1 MRESEEEKMFCSN
14 CGKKMDENQKFCG
27 NCGAIN
33 PNYKADVE
41 LKNLVVLAANGNRVA
56 MEKIYN
62 LTYKQGFSIALQMMK
77 NEQDAMDVMQ
87 DSYISAFK
95 NLNRIEKP
103 EKIKSWFNCIVA
115 NKCRDYLKRKK
126 PQLFSDMSTEDDRE
140 FEEFIVDDNMT
151 FSPEDSVDYSET
163 KRLMKAILDG
173 LPEEQKLCV
182 LMYYYQELSV
192 GEIAEAL
199 ECSAGTVKSRLNYAR
214 KKIKSDVEE
223 LEKKGTKLYSVAPIP
238 FILWMLRTGEEDI
251 SVPKEFGKTVVKSI
265 VEQNGKGGVNGGKRK
280 IEDTVKAETKKTVKK
295 AAGKALKTKIIAG
308 IASVAVLGGGT
319 FAGYK
324 VYQHLTEENNQ
335 KKVTT
340 SEKKKDVKEEK
351 IEEFTLTD
359 EQISE
364 IEQASA
370 WFDYLQKENDGAT
383 TRQNYTLTMDK
394 NDLPEDVIKEVA
406 DGIVCTDDSIGNQF
420 GDGENVETEEC
431 IDFLKNTFGYNA
443 KDINDVKKIFMSA
456 GDDSFYFE
464 KSESKDEDTIYE
476 TKRFAQTGKDEYHFY
491 TEVKPYGD
499 FGYNVA
505 GVMDITAHKS
515 EKSKIGGFIFDKVE
529 FTTESETK
537 VISDIENILMHMI
550 RVKAE
555 ESGNTNYSPNGLYDV
570 NQYTNQE
577 FVTYANM
584 VISSVGSLLNDIE
597 PVETEEGFYGV
608 KSLPIEVYK
617 DFCENTLGRSEEYDI
632 NEIDEIENDK
642 VIFSGFMYDV
652 RFQIL
657 NETIYQS
664 LDGRVKITGD
674 VKNVYVLDEPQK
686 SFIATG
692 YASEKSRVGMVIDKI
707 QIEEN
712 DTDKTEGNIEAKDIN
727 LDDEQIKKIEIAA
740 RIFDE
745 FQRNQNIYEREDYSY
760 ALTEGAMSAEEWK
773 NVVSGI
779 VCTDDSIGE
788 FITDADDG
796 DRIEK
801 LSVSECRKLL
811 KNTFG
816 YETDSGEE
824 IENVFGV
831 NDNTVTFKHEGIE
844 QIESSMGYLS
854 YEAYKFTQASENTYK
869 FYVYVSS
876 AFRVGQ
882 PLVTEGTME
891 ITAHKNENSLISGF
905 VFDDINFMA
914 YVNGKVS

>member
-1 MRESEEEKMFCSN
+1 
-14 CGKKMDENQKFCG
+14 
-27 NCGAIN
+27 
-33 PNYKADVE
+33 
-41 LKNLVVLAANGNRVA
+41 
-56 MEKIYN
+56 
-62 LTYKQGFSIALQMMK
+62 
-77 NEQDAMDVMQ
+77 
-87 DSYISAFK
+87 
-95 NLNRIEKP
+95 
-103 EKIKSWFNCIVA
+103 
-115 NKCRDYLKRKK
+115 
-126 PQLFSDMSTEDDRE
+126 
-140 FEEFIVDDNMT
+140 
-151 FSPEDSVDYSET
+151 
-163 KRLMKAILDG
+163 
-173 LPEEQKLCV
+173 
-182 LMYYYQELSV
+182 
-192 GEIAEAL
+192 
-199 ECSAGTVKSRLNYAR
+199 
-214 KKIKSDVEE
+214 
-223 LEKKGTKLYSVAPIP
+223 
-238 FILWMLRTGEEDI
+238 
-251 SVPKEFGKTVVKSI
+251 
-265 VEQNGKGGVNGGKRK
+265 
-280 IEDTVKAETKKTVKK
+280 
-295 AAGKALKTKIIAG
+295 
-308 IASVAVLGGGT
+308 
-319 FAGYK
+319 
-324 VYQHLTEENNQ
+324 
-335 KKVTT
+335 
-340 SEKKKDVKEEK
+340 
-351 IEEFTLTD
+351 
-359 EQISE
+359 
-364 IEQASA
+364 
-370 WFDYLQKENDGAT
+370 
-383 TRQNYTLTMDK
+383 
-394 NDLPEDVIKEVA
+394 
-406 DGIVCTDDSIGNQF
+406 
-420 GDGENVETEEC
+420 
-431 IDFLKNTFGYNA
+431 
-443 KDINDVKKIFMSA
+443 
-456 GDDSFYFE
+456 
-464 KSESKDEDTIYE
+464 
-476 TKRFAQTGKDEYHFY
+476 
-491 TEVKPYGD
+491 
-499 FGYNVA
+499 
-505 GVMDITAHKS
+505 MDITAHKS

-584 VISSVGSLLNDIE
+584 VMSSVGSLLNDIE

-854 YEAYKFTQASENTYK
+854 YEAYKFTQDENGAEINREDFFDACEVVGISREDSDIEIDDDEIK
-869 FYVYVSS
+869 LNSNEYVVKNADMGSGAVIRNYLL
-876 AFRVGQ
+876 R
-882 PLVTEGTME
+882 TEINKKNKEVLKYYLT
-891 ITAHKNENSLISGF
+891 TKKNENSEEKQYLQRVLTFELADNVYGYQIKSIVSKEWNDKYKEELNDIEQKSNVLEQKCASIHTESEGAEWVQQEKDLWDKELDNIMGKIKDKYPEKEQMIDKNTKKYLEKIDADVADWYTKPNENVSEEEKMFYQVNTISSKQSRIQSYCYFLIGNCLMDNHIEEI
-905 VFDDINFMA
+905 V
-914 YVNGKVS
+914 VE